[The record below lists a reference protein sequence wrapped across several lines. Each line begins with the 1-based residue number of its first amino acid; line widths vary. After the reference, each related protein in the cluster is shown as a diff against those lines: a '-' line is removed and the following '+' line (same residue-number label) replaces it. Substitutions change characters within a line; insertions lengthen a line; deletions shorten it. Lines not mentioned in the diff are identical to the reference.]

1 MCDFSTDSIF
11 MIIDDPERIQSAAV
25 VEEISIEGSARTTS
39 ILQQTGQTRLEP
51 STSHL
56 GQPS

>member
-1 MCDFSTDSIF
+1 MADTDSIF

-39 ILQQTGQTRLEP
+39 VLQQTEQTWLEP
-51 STSHL
+51 CTSHL
-56 GQPS
+56 GQLS